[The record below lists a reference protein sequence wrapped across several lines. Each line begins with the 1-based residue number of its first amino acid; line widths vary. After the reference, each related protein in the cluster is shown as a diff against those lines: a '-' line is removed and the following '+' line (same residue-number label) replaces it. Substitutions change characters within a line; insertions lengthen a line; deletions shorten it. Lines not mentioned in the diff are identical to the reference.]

1 MNEYLRLLRESFMK
15 NNSVVCFGMDPDI
28 DRMRFRSMDRL
39 YMRIAGYFIE
49 IMEGIRD
56 RISAVKPNIGY
67 YLRYGE
73 EGLKALNEILKKAR
87 DFSLPIILDIKAGDI
102 GKTSKAYAEFAFKQ
116 LKVDAVTL
124 NPYLG
129 IGALAPFFEYREKG
143 FYILTLTSNPEA
155 REIEYLLTE
164 GGKKVYEHVFS
175 SVIEL
180 NRKNPGAGVVI
191 GATQGA
197 ETGALIKDL
206 AETDRIIPV
215 LIPGVG
221 SQGGDYKKII
231 FWFRSY
237 GYPEFSVRINL
248 SSHIAY
254 AHERFKGLGWVEAAR
269 KAVEELE

>member
-1 MNEYLRLLRESFMK
+1 MNEYLGLLRESFMK
-15 NNSVVCFGMDPDI
+15 NNSVVCFGMDPEI

-129 IGALAPFFEYREKG
+129 IGALTPFFEYREKG

-180 NRKNPGAGVVI
+180 NRKNPGAGI
-191 GATQGA
+191 WRSLDFNFDFLFFSFALYYFYSSKKFSTDFFDKKD
-197 ETGALIKDL
+197 TG
-206 AETDRIIPV
+206 R
-215 LIPGVG
+215 
-221 SQGGDYKKII
+221 KK
-231 FWFRSY
+231 
-237 GYPEFSVRINL
+237 ESVRRI
-248 SSHIAY
+248 
-254 AHERFKGLGWVEAAR
+254 R
-269 KAVEELE
+269 KTKKAI